1 MSGGANATPAMAK
14 ETGWRYIVAMTLHPR
29 GRLGIFARPRRGWNP
44 FRNHRT
50 SRPHTMKLFAL
61 NGTRELGHAVARHLG
76 TTLSDHEERDF
87 EDGEHKARPLENVV
101 GQDVFV
107 LHSLYSDTRQ
117 SVNDKLCRLLLFIGA
132 LRLASARRVVAVV
145 PYLCYARKDR
155 KTKPRDPVHSQ
166 SIARLFEAVGTDM
179 FITLEV
185 HNLPAYQ
192 NSFRCP
198 THHLEA
204 RQFFVQRLAPLLA
217 DARITVLSPDSGGVK
232 RAEKF
237 RQALR
242 DTLQKDIGS
251 AFMEKYR
258 SEGKVSGGTLVGRV
272 EGRLVLVV
280 DDLISSGTTM
290 IRAAAAA
297 LQNGATQVQA
307 FAAHGLFTGPANEIL
322 TDPGLAKIWISDS
335 IPPFRLESALVENKL
350 TVVSCAPLLGEAIK
364 RIHTGESLVD
374 LLAL

>member
-1 MSGGANATPAMAK
+1 
-14 ETGWRYIVAMTLHPR
+14 
-29 GRLGIFARPRRGWNP
+29 
-44 FRNHRT
+44 
-50 SRPHTMKLFAL
+50 MKLFAL
-61 NGTRELGHAVARHLG
+61 NGTRDLGHAVARHLN
-76 TTLSDHEERDF
+76 TTLSDLEERDF

-107 LHSLYSDTRQ
+107 LHSLYGDSRH
-117 SVNDKLCRLLLFIGA
+117 SVNDKLCRLLFFIGA
-132 LRLASARRVVAVV
+132 LRLASAHRVVAVV

-155 KTKPRDPVHSQ
+155 KTKPRDPIHSQ
-166 SIARLFEAVGTDM
+166 AIARLFEAMGTDM
-179 FITLEV
+179 FVALDV

-204 RQFFVQRLAPLLA
+204 RQFFVQHLASDLA
-217 DARITVLSPDSGGVK
+217 QQAITVLSPDSGGVK

-242 DTLQKDIGS
+242 GAVSQDIGS

-258 SEGKVSGGTLVGRV
+258 SEGKVSGGTLVGPV
-272 EGRLVLVV
+272 ESRLVLVV

-297 LQNGATQVQA
+297 LQAGATRVHA
-307 FAAHGLFTGPANEIL
+307 VATHGLFTGPANDIL
-322 TDPGLAKIWISDS
+322 ADPRLEKIWISDT
-335 IPPFRLESALVENKL
+335 IPPFRLGSGLIETKL
-350 TVVSCAPLLGEAIK
+350 NVVSCAPLIGEAIR
-364 RIHTGESLVD
+364 RIHAGESLAD